1 MFRAGRVSDVLVM
14 RRIRAVTREHPFV
27 VDATGAAVYFAVVVA
42 NGPDTSLDVWSLP
55 VIGLLAVV
63 SASLAVRRA
72 WPLWTLAVTAA
83 GTWPATASG
92 ADLEPF
98 LVPLAVAVYTVAA
111 HAERWTSRR
120 AVVTGALFV
129 VPAVALL
136 IGSSG
141 FTAENLG
148 RFTLIGM
155 AAAVGE
161 ATRSRRAFIAAI
173 EERAARLELSREE
186 EARRRVV
193 EERLHIARELH
204 DVVAHHISVINVQA
218 GVAGHLLTTRPEA
231 AAEALKNVRLSSRAV
246 LEELHGLLG
255 VLRRSDETGEPT
267 EPAPGMARL
276 GPLVESFRTSELD
289 LRWTSAGE
297 ERPLSATVDLVAYR
311 VVQEALTNAHRH
323 GTGVTD
329 LSVTYTAT
337 ELVIEVVNSP
347 GRGSGAGGS
356 GLGLVGMRE
365 RANAVGG
372 SVRTGLEADRLF
384 HVHVSLPAGKSS

>member
-1 MFRAGRVSDVLVM
+1 M

-27 VDATGAAVYFAVVVA
+27 LDATGAAGYFAVIVA
-42 NGPDTSLDVWSLP
+42 NGPDTALDVWSPP
-55 VIGLLAVV
+55 VVGLLAVV

-72 WPLWTLAVTAA
+72 WPLWALAVTAV
-83 GTWPATASG
+83 GTAPATASG

-98 LVPLAVAVYTVAA
+98 LVPLAVAIYTVAA
-111 HAERWTSRR
+111 HTERWTSRR
-120 AVVTGALFV
+120 AVVTGVLCA

-141 FTAENLG
+141 LTGENLG

-231 AAEALKNVRLSSRAV
+231 AAEALRHVRLSSRAV

-255 VLRRSDETGEPT
+255 VLRGSGETGEPT

-276 GPLVESFRTSELD
+276 GPLVESFRTADLD
-289 LRWTSAGE
+289 LRWTSSGE

-329 LSVTYTAT
+329 LSVTYTET
-337 ELVIEVVNSP
+337 ELVIEVANSP
-347 GRGSGAGGS
+347 GRGSAGGS